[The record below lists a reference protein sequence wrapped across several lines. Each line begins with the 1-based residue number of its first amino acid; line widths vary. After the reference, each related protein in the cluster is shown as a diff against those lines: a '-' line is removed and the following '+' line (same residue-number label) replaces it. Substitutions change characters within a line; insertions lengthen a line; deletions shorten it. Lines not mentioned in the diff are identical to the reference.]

1 MEDHGDQQY
10 LWQLPSQPRQL
21 RVFESAEAVALQALL
36 QGANELPL
44 KEKRMLALILAYS
57 LLQLCGSPW
66 LSETFSK
73 EQITFFFK
81 SADEPDYD
89 RPYISTRFDES
100 PTAAKGPDMNRLHR
114 NPSILSLGILLL
126 ELHKEKPII
135 AYRKPEDLINGTEV
149 NVNTDY
155 TVVDREVKKLKD
167 CSLGYQEAIQ
177 ACLDMPWKP
186 TGRIS
191 MDDPATRNGV
201 YEAII
206 RPLEDELKYLF
217 RETM

>member
-1 MEDHGDQQY
+1 
-10 LWQLPSQPRQL
+10 
-21 RVFESAEAVALQALL
+21 
-36 QGANELPL
+36 
-44 KEKRMLALILAYS
+44 
-57 LLQLCGSPW
+57 
-66 LSETFSK
+66 
-73 EQITFFFK
+73 
-81 SADEPDYD
+81 
-89 RPYISTRFDES
+89 
-100 PTAAKGPDMNRLHR
+100 
-114 NPSILSLGILLL
+114 LLL
-126 ELHKEKPII
+126 ELHKERPIE
-135 AYRKPEDLINGTEV
+135 AYRKPEDLINGAEV

>member
-1 MEDHGDQQY
+1 VEDRGDQQY
-10 LWQLPSQPRQL
+10 LWQLRSQPRQL
-21 RVFESAEAVALQALL
+21 RYVESAEAVALQTLL

-66 LSETFSK
+66 LNETFSK
-73 EQITFFFK
+73 EQITFFYK

-89 RPYISTRFDES
+89 RPYISTRFDEP
-100 PTAAKGPDMNRLHR
+100 PTVAKGLDMNRLHR

-126 ELHKEKPII
+126 ELHKERPIE

-167 CSLGYQEAIQ
+167 CSLDYQEAIQ

-186 TGRIS
+186 IGGIS

-201 YEAII
+201 YDSII
-206 RPLEDELKYLF
+206 RPLENELKNLF

>member
-1 MEDHGDQQY
+1 MEDRGDEQY
-10 LWQLPSQPRQL
+10 LWQLQSRPRQL
-21 RVFESAEAVALQALL
+21 HYFESAEAVALQTLL

-44 KEKRMLALILAYS
+44 KEKRVLALILAYS

-66 LSETFSK
+66 LRETFSK
-73 EQITFFFK
+73 EHITFFYK

-89 RPYISTRFDES
+89 RPYISTRFDE
-100 PTAAKGPDMNRLHR
+100 PLTVAKGLDVNQLHR

-126 ELHKEKPII
+126 ELHKERPIE

-149 NVNTDY
+149 NINTDY

-167 CSLGYQEAIQ
+167 CSLDYQEAIQ

-186 TGRIS
+186 QGRIN

-201 YEAII
+201 YDSII
-206 RPLEDELKYLF
+206 QPLENELKNLF